1 MTTPLDDLAPASARS
16 GSEPRADMQDAAPAP
31 ACLLVIFGGTG
42 DLTRRLLVPALLNL
56 KRGGL
61 LPDDFAVVGVG
72 RTRLGDAAYRQAL
85 GEAVQKLAGVPA
97 RSPEWDWLAARLH
110 HLNGDF
116 ADTDTY
122 ARLEQAIAE
131 RAIGADGARNVL
143 FYLATPPQAF
153 EPVILGLARAGL
165 MRQDRG
171 WRRVVIEKP
180 FGTDLPSAVAL
191 NRSILS
197 VLAED
202 QIFRID
208 HYLGKETVQNIMVL
222 RFSNGIF
229 EPLWNRDHIDHVQ
242 ISVAE
247 TVGVE
252 GRGASYD
259 RIGAL
264 RDMVPNH
271 LFQLLSLT
279 AMEVPTSFAA
289 DAVRSER
296 VKVLEAVRGLTAGE
310 CLANVVRAQYAA
322 GHLDFQPVPGYRE
335 EPDVAPGSTTETFVA
350 MKLMI
355 DTWRW
360 AGVPFYL
367 RTGKR
372 LARRSSQIAI
382 QFKRAPLSLFRDLP
396 EGDGLVRNFLVLQ
409 LQPDEGIS
417 LRFGAKLPGQRMRI
431 AETEMSFR
439 YGDRFAVPPGTG
451 YETLIYD
458 AMTGD
463 ATLFQRADFIDA
475 AWRILQPV
483 LDAWRARPAEGLERY
498 PAGSWGPEAAER
510 LLGCDARRWCPMC

>member
-1 MTTPLDDLAPASARS
+1 MTTPLDRSSPASRA
-16 GSEPRADMQDAAPAP
+16 EAQPRAETAIPAP
-31 ACLLVIFGGTG
+31 PCLLVIFGGTG
-42 DLTRRLLVPALLNL
+42 DLTRRLLMPALLNL
-56 KRGGL
+56 RRAGL
-61 LPDDFAVVGVG
+61 LSGDFAVLGLG
-72 RTRLGDAAYRQAL
+72 RTRLGDEEYRRVTA
-85 GEAVQKLAGVPA
+85 EAVQKLAGVGA
-97 RSPEWDWLAARLH
+97 ASAEWAWLAERLH
-110 HLNGDF
+110 HLAGDF
-116 ADTDTY
+116 NDPASY
-122 ARLEQAIAE
+122 RSLAQAIA
-131 RAIGADGARNVL
+131 RHGPDGGRNVL
-143 FYLATPPQAF
+143 FYLATPPEAF
-153 EPVILGLARAGL
+153 EPAIRGLAAAGL
-165 MRQDRG
+165 MRQDKG
-171 WRRVVIEKP
+171 WRRVVVEKP
-180 FGTDLPSAVAL
+180 FGTDVASAVAL

-197 VLAED
+197 VLGED
-202 QIFRID
+202 QVYRID

-252 GRGASYD
+252 RRGAFYD
-259 RIGAL
+259 RVGAL

-279 AMEVPTSFAA
+279 AMEVPVSFDA

-296 VKVLEAVRGLTAGE
+296 VKVLEAVRDFGE
-310 CLANVVRAQYAA
+310 ADCLANVVRAQYEA
-322 GHLDFQPVPGYRE
+322 GHLDFQPVPGYRD
-335 EPDVAPGSTTETFVA
+335 EPDVAPDSTTETFVA
-350 MKLMI
+350 LKLMI
-355 DTWRW
+355 DNWRW

-396 EGDGLVRNFLVLQ
+396 QGETMVRNFLVLQ

-417 LRFGAKLPGQRMRI
+417 LRFGIKVPGQRMRI

-439 YGDRFAVPPGTG
+439 YKDRFEMPHGTG

-458 AMTGD
+458 AMIGD
-463 ATLFQRADFIDA
+463 AALFQRADFIEG
-475 AWRILQPV
+475 AWRILQPI

-498 PAGSWGPEAAER
+498 PAGSWGPAAAER
-510 LLGCDARRWCPMC
+510 LLAGDERRWCPAC